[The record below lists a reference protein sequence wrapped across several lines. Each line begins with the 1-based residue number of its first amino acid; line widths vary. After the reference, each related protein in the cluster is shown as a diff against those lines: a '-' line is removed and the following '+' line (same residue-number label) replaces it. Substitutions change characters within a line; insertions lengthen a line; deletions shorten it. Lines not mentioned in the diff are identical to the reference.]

1 MTNSLNNLYFC
12 ADNIQDHFR
21 RLGGSNQY
29 SGFMN
34 WHIPAFLLSIYQNKI
49 GSEILPSAIWQNT
62 KDLKEITQSK
72 LLSTPPT
79 TADIADFIDKT
90 TKQTLKFKDK
100 RENLEWIEFCK
111 SNFYL

>member
-1 MTNSLNNLYFC
+1 MTNSLNNLYVC

-34 WHIPAFLLSIYQNKI
+34 WHIPAFLLSIYQNKTE
-49 GSEILPSAIWQNT
+49 SEILPSAIWQNT
-62 KDLKEITQSK
+62 KDLQEATKSK
-72 LLSTPPT
+72 LLSNPPNK
-79 TADIADFIDKT
+79 AEIAEFIDRT
-90 TKQTLKFKDK
+90 TRQTLKFKDK
-100 RENLEWIEFCK
+100 REYLEWVKFCR

>member
-1 MTNSLNNLYFC
+1 MTNSLDNLFIC
-12 ADNIQDHFR
+12 ADYVQDHFR

-34 WHIPAFLLSIYQNKI
+34 WHIPAFLLSIYQNKTE
-49 GSEILPSAIWQNT
+49 SEILPSAIWGNT
-62 KDLKEITQSK
+62 KDLQDATKSR

-79 TADIADFIDKT
+79 KADIAEFIDKT

-111 SNFYL
+111 SNVYL

>member
-1 MTNSLNNLYFC
+1 MTNSLNNLYVC

-34 WHIPAFLLSIYQNKI
+34 WHIPAFLLSIYQNKTE
-49 GSEILPSAIWQNT
+49 SEILPSAIWQNT
-62 KDLKEITQSK
+62 KDLQDATKSR
-72 LLSTPPT
+72 LLSNPPT
-79 TADIADFIDKT
+79 TADIAEFIDRT

-100 RENLEWIEFCK
+100 RESLEWIEFCE